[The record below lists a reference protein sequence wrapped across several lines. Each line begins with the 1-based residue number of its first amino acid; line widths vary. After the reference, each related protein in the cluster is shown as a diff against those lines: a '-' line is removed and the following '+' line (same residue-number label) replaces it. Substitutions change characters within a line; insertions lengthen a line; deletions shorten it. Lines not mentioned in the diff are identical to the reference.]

1 MKNKA
6 TEWSSI
12 QSILA
17 MMQDVR
23 DEIEEMKQKRKN
35 ATISERICIET
46 NLHTLYGLLAGYI
59 DMYENQKKK
68 GK

>member
-12 QSILA
+12 QNILA

-23 DEIEEMKQKRKN
+23 NEIEEMK
-35 ATISERICIET
+35 
-46 NLHTLYGLLAGYI
+46 
-59 DMYENQKKK
+59 
-68 GK
+68 